1 MSGDSLDEIR
11 KIFEEECIEGL
22 DTMEAGLLNLEE
34 GSAGG
39 EVVNDIFRAAHS
51 IKGGSATFGYKK
63 IADFTHLM
71 ETLLDLVRN
80 GQKSV
85 TPGVVQLL
93 LGCVDCL
100 REMMDAIHSG
110 EYDEVRIADL
120 MRLLQAEL
128 PREDDERE
136 LAPASASA
144 SASVAASV
152 PVSVVAPPQGWRI
165 SFRPHE
171 QLLRSGNQPLHI
183 LRALA
188 ELGDCVTRSDVSRLP
203 SFESLDPESLYL
215 SWDIE
220 LTGAAT
226 LEQVREV
233 FEWVEGECD
242 LSVEALGGP
251 EAPVAA
257 ATTQTAAVAAPV
269 AVPAASER
277 RAGDRRAQATDDRRR
292 KPAAKEAGSIRV
304 GIDKVDNLM
313 NLVGELVITQA
324 MLSQFGRESSEGLD
338 LMGLRDTLEQLS
350 RNTRELQEAVMQ
362 VRMLPV
368 SVTFSRFPRLVHDLS
383 AKLGKKIE
391 LEISGEQTELD
402 KTVLEKIGDPLVHL
416 IRNSLDH
423 GIEDE
428 ATRIAA
434 GKTAHGTIF
443 VSASHESGNI
453 VIRVADDGAG
463 LNSDKIL
470 RKARE
475 RGLVG
480 DEEEL
485 TRQQINDLIFMPGF
499 STADVVSDVSGRGVG
514 MDVVRSNIQEIG
526 GRVDVSST
534 PGEGSVFQITLPLT
548 LAILDG
554 QLVRVGA
561 QVYVV
566 PLLSIIETVQVD
578 RERLNMITGQSP
590 VYRLRGEAVPV
601 VSINRVLRVR
611 EDPRDGGA
619 SDRERLLVIV
629 ETGRDVVGLA
639 VDELLEQHQVVIK
652 SLENNFTQVPGT
664 LGATILGDGTVS
676 LIVDIAGLVR
686 LSGVRTDIGSA
697 TSAAA

>member
-1 MSGDSLDEIR
+1 MSDDSLDEIR

-22 DTMEAGLLNLEE
+22 DTMESGLLNLEAG
-34 GSAGG
+34 GSAGD
-39 EVVNDIFRAAHS
+39 VVNDIFRAAHS

-80 GQKSV
+80 GQKTV
-85 TPGVVQLL
+85 TPHVVQLL

-100 REMMDAIHSG
+100 REMMEAIHSG
-110 EYDEVRIADL
+110 DYQEARIADL
-120 MRLLQAEL
+120 MQALKAEL
-128 PREDDERE
+128 PSDDADAK
-136 LAPASASA
+136 APVQAAQ
-144 SASVAASV
+144 VAAV
-152 PVSVVAPPQGWRI
+152 DTAPVQGWRVG
-165 SFRPHE
+165 FRPHE
-171 QLLRSGNQPLHI
+171 YMLRSGNQPLHI
-183 LRALA
+183 LRALS
-188 ELGDCVTRSDVSRLP
+188 ELGECKPHSDISRLP
-203 SFESLDPESLYL
+203 PFEALDPELIYL
-215 SWDIE
+215 GWDIE
-220 LTGAAT
+220 LISSASEA
-226 LEQVREV
+226 QVREV
-233 FEWVEGECD
+233 FEWVEGECE
-242 LSVEALGGP
+242 LSVEPIGGSP
-251 EAPVAA
+251 EPV
-257 ATTQTAAVAAPV
+257 QVAVAV
-269 AVPAASER
+269 AVPAASDRRGPDRRTPVVEDRRDTER
-277 RAGDRRAQATDDRRR
+277 RKKA
-292 KPAAKEAGSIRV
+292 PAKDAASIRV

-324 MLSQFGRESSEGLD
+324 MLSQFGRESSDGMD

-350 RNTRELQEAVMQ
+350 RNTRELQDAVMQ

-428 ATRIAA
+428 ATRVAA
-434 GKTAHGTIF
+434 GKPAHGTIF

-463 LNSDKIL
+463 LNADKIL

-480 DEEEL
+480 DEDEL
-485 TRQQINDLIFMPGF
+485 SRQQINDLIFMPGF

-526 GRVDVSST
+526 GRVDVTST

-554 QLVRVGA
+554 QLVRVGT

-566 PLLSIIETVQVD
+566 PLLSIVETVQVD
-578 RERLNMITGQSP
+578 RERLNLITGQSP

-601 VSINRVLRVR
+601 LSINRVLHVN
-611 EDPRDGGA
+611 EQPAGA
-619 SDRERLLVIV
+619 AVGAVVAGVERERLLVIV
-629 ETGRDVVGLA
+629 EAGREVVGLA

-676 LIVDIAGLVR
+676 LIVDISGLVR
-686 LSGVRTDIGSA
+686 LSAGRTD
-697 TSAAA
+697 TSLSTPVAA

>member
-22 DTMEAGLLNLEE
+22 DTMESGLLNLEE
-34 GSAGG
+34 GSASG

-80 GQKSV
+80 GKKPAS
-85 TPGVVQLL
+85 PEIVQLL

-100 REMMDAIHSG
+100 REMMEAIHSG
-110 EYDEVRIADL
+110 EYDDARIADL
-120 MRLLQAEL
+120 MGHLQAEL
-128 PREDDERE
+128 PREDGDPEHHAVAAATP
-136 LAPASASA
+136 APAP
-144 SASVAASV
+144 
-152 PVSVVAPPQGWRI
+152 PVEPQGWRI
-165 SFRPHE
+165 SFRPQE

-183 LRALA
+183 LRALS
-188 ELGDCVTRSDVSRLP
+188 ELGECVVRSDVSRLP
-203 SFESLDPESLYL
+203 AFESLDPESIYL
-215 SWDIE
+215 SWEIE
-220 LTGAAT
+220 LKGAAT
-226 LEQVREV
+226 LAQVREV

-242 LSVEALGGP
+242 LSIEPMGAAP
-251 EAPVAA
+251 ASAAPPAETAAPVAA
-257 ATTQTAAVAAPV
+257 VV
-269 AVPAASER
+269 AVPAAPER
-277 RAGDRRAQATDDRRR
+277 RGVDRRAPVAEDRRK

-324 MLSQFGRESSEGLD
+324 MLSQFGRETAGGLD
-338 LMGLRDTLEQLS
+338 IMGLRDTLEQLS

-428 ATRIAA
+428 ATRVAA
-434 GKTAHGTIF
+434 GKTPHGTIF

-463 LNSDKIL
+463 LNSEKIL

-475 RGLVG
+475 RGLVAE
-480 DEEEL
+480 DEEL

-554 QLVRVGA
+554 QLVRVGK

-578 RERLNMITGQSP
+578 RERLNVITGQSP

-601 VSINRVLRVR
+601 ISINRVLRVK
-611 EDPRDGGA
+611 EDAGDFAG

-629 ETGRDVVGLA
+629 EAGRNVVGLA

-686 LSGVRTDIGSA
+686 LSGVRTDTGVA
-697 TSAAA
+697 ASAAA

>member
-1 MSGDSLDEIR
+1 MSYDSLDEIR

-22 DTMEAGLLNLEE
+22 DTMESGLLNLEAG
-34 GSAGG
+34 GSAGD
-39 EVVNDIFRAAHS
+39 VVNDIFRAAHS

-80 GQKSV
+80 GQKTV
-85 TPGVVQLL
+85 TPHVVQLL

-100 REMMDAIHSG
+100 REMMEAIHSG
-110 EYDEVRIADL
+110 DYHEARIADL
-120 MRLLQAEL
+120 MQALRAEL
-128 PREDDERE
+128 PHDDVDAK
-136 LAPASASA
+136 APVQATQ
-144 SASVAASV
+144 VAAVATS
-152 PVSVVAPPQGWRI
+152 PVQGWRVG
-165 SFRPHE
+165 FRPHE
-171 QLLRSGNQPLHI
+171 HMLRSGNQPLHI
-183 LRALA
+183 LRALG
-188 ELGDCVTRSDVSRLP
+188 ELGECKPHSDVSRLP
-203 SFESLDPESLYL
+203 SFESLDPELIYL
-215 SWDIE
+215 GWDIE
-220 LTGAAT
+220 LISAAT
-226 LEQVREV
+226 EAQVREV
-233 FEWVEGECD
+233 FEWVEGECE
-242 LSVEALGGP
+242 LSIEPLGGSP
-251 EAPVAA
+251 VPVQAAVPVAVAA
-257 ATTQTAAVAAPV
+257 APD
-269 AVPAASER
+269 R
-277 RAGDRRAQATDDRRR
+277 RGPDRRAPVVDDRRDTERR
-292 KPAAKEAGSIRV
+292 KKAPAKDAGSIRV

-324 MLSQFGRESSEGLD
+324 MLSQFGRESSDGMD

-350 RNTRELQEAVMQ
+350 RNTRELQDAVMQ

-428 ATRIAA
+428 ATRVAA
-434 GKTAHGTIF
+434 GKPAHGTIY

-463 LNSDKIL
+463 LNADKIL

-485 TRQQINDLIFMPGF
+485 SRQQVNDLIFMPGF

-554 QLVRVGA
+554 QLVRVGT

-566 PLLSIIETVQVD
+566 PLLSIVETVQVD
-578 RERLNMITGQSP
+578 RDRLNMITGQSP

-601 VSINRVLRVR
+601 LSINRVLHVN
-611 EDPRDGGA
+611 EQPEGAAVGAVAAGGE
-619 SDRERLLVIV
+619 RERLLVIV
-629 ETGRDVVGLA
+629 EAGREVVGLA

-676 LIVDIAGLVR
+676 LIVDISGLVR
-686 LSGVRTDIGSA
+686 LSAGRTDAGLS
-697 TSAAA
+697 TPVAA

>member
-22 DTMEAGLLNLEE
+22 DTMESGLLNLEE

-39 EVVNDIFRAAHS
+39 DVVNDIFRAAHS

-80 GQKSV
+80 GQKSA
-85 TPGVVQLL
+85 TPAVVQLL

-100 REMMDAIHSG
+100 REMMEAIHSG
-110 EYDEVRIADL
+110 EYDEARIADL
-120 MRLLQAEL
+120 MRLLEAEL
-128 PREDDERE
+128 PRDGEPEAAPPTV
-136 LAPASASA
+136 APA
-144 SASVAASV
+144 ASVA
-152 PVSVVAPPQGWRI
+152 VAPAQGWRI

-183 LRALA
+183 LRALS

-203 SFESLDPESLYL
+203 SFESLDPESIYL
-215 SWDIE
+215 AWDID
-220 LTGAAT
+220 LTGTASLA
-226 LEQVREV
+226 QVREV

-242 LSVEALGGP
+242 LSIEPLGVP
-251 EAPVAA
+251 ESAPAPATASVAA
-257 ATTQTAAVAAPV
+257 VVTPV
-269 AVPAASER
+269 AVPAEP
-277 RAGDRRAQATDDRRR
+277 DRRAADRRAPAEDR
-292 KPAAKEAGSIRV
+292 RKKPAAKEAGSIRV

-463 LNSDKIL
+463 LNSEKIL
-470 RKARE
+470 RKAKE
-475 RGLVG
+475 RGLVAE
-480 DEEEL
+480 DEEL
-485 TRQQINDLIFMPGF
+485 SRQQVNDLIFMPGF

-554 QLVRVGA
+554 QLVRVGT

-566 PLLSIIETVQVD
+566 PLLSIVETVQVD

-601 VSINRVLRVR
+601 ISINRVLRVR
-611 EDPRDGGA
+611 EEPREGA
-619 SDRERLLVIV
+619 VSERERLLVIV
-629 ETGRDVVGLA
+629 ETGRDIVGLA

-686 LSGVRTDIGSA
+686 LSGVRTDIGTA

>member
-22 DTMEAGLLNLEE
+22 DTMESGLLNLEE
-34 GSAGG
+34 GSASG

-80 GQKSV
+80 GKKPAS
-85 TPGVVQLL
+85 PEIVQLL

-100 REMMDAIHSG
+100 REMMEAIHSG
-110 EYDEVRIADL
+110 EYDDARIADL
-120 MRLLQAEL
+120 MGHLQAEL
-128 PREDDERE
+128 PREDGDPEHHAVAAATP
-136 LAPASASA
+136 APAPLAE
-144 SASVAASV
+144 
-152 PVSVVAPPQGWRI
+152 PQGWRI
-165 SFRPHE
+165 SFRPQE

-183 LRALA
+183 LRALS
-188 ELGDCVTRSDVSRLP
+188 ELGECVVRSDVSRLP
-203 SFESLDPESLYL
+203 AFESLDPESIYL
-215 SWDIE
+215 SWEIE
-220 LTGAAT
+220 LKGAAT
-226 LEQVREV
+226 LAQVREV

-242 LSVEALGGP
+242 LSIEPMGAAP
-251 EAPVAA
+251 ASAAPPAETAAPVAA
-257 ATTQTAAVAAPV
+257 VV
-269 AVPAASER
+269 AVPAAPER
-277 RAGDRRAQATDDRRR
+277 RGVDRRAPVAEDRRK

-324 MLSQFGRESSEGLD
+324 MLSQFGRETAGGLD
-338 LMGLRDTLEQLS
+338 IMGLRDTLEQLS

-428 ATRIAA
+428 ATRVVA
-434 GKTAHGTIF
+434 GKTPHGTIF

-463 LNSDKIL
+463 LNSEKIL

-475 RGLVG
+475 RGLVAE
-480 DEEEL
+480 DEEL

-554 QLVRVGA
+554 QLVRVGK

-578 RERLNMITGQSP
+578 RERLNVITGQSP

-601 VSINRVLRVR
+601 ISINRVLRVKDDAG
-611 EDPRDGGA
+611 ELSG

-629 ETGRDVVGLA
+629 EAGRNVVGLA

-686 LSGVRTDIGSA
+686 LSGVRTDTGVA

>member
-1 MSGDSLDEIR
+1 
-11 KIFEEECIEGL
+11 
-22 DTMEAGLLNLEE
+22 
-34 GSAGG
+34 
-39 EVVNDIFRAAHS
+39 
-51 IKGGSATFGYKK
+51 
-63 IADFTHLM
+63 
-71 ETLLDLVRN
+71 
-80 GQKSV
+80 
-85 TPGVVQLL
+85 
-93 LGCVDCL
+93 
-100 REMMDAIHSG
+100 
-110 EYDEVRIADL
+110 
-120 MRLLQAEL
+120 
-128 PREDDERE
+128 
-136 LAPASASA
+136 
-144 SASVAASV
+144 
-152 PVSVVAPPQGWRI
+152 
-165 SFRPHE
+165 
-171 QLLRSGNQPLHI
+171 
-183 LRALA
+183 
-188 ELGDCVTRSDVSRLP
+188 
-203 SFESLDPESLYL
+203 
-215 SWDIE
+215 
-220 LTGAAT
+220 
-226 LEQVREV
+226 
-233 FEWVEGECD
+233 
-242 LSVEALGGP
+242 
-251 EAPVAA
+251 
-257 ATTQTAAVAAPV
+257 
-269 AVPAASER
+269 
-277 RAGDRRAQATDDRRR
+277 
-292 KPAAKEAGSIRV
+292 
-304 GIDKVDNLM
+304 
-313 NLVGELVITQA
+313 
-324 MLSQFGRESSEGLD
+324 
-338 LMGLRDTLEQLS
+338 
-350 RNTRELQEAVMQ
+350 
-362 VRMLPV
+362 
-368 SVTFSRFPRLVHDLS
+368 VTFSRFPRLVHDLS

-434 GKTAHGTIF
+434 GKTPHGTIF

-463 LNSDKIL
+463 LNSEKIL

-475 RGLVG
+475 RGLVAE
-480 DEEEL
+480 DEEL

-554 QLVRVGA
+554 QLVRVGK

-578 RERLNMITGQSP
+578 RERLNVITGQSP

-601 VSINRVLRVR
+601 ISINRVLRVK
-611 EDPRDGGA
+611 EEAGEFAG
-619 SDRERLLVIV
+619 SERERLLVIV
-629 ETGRDVVGLA
+629 EAGRNVVGLA

-686 LSGVRTDIGSA
+686 LSGVRTDTGVA

>member
-34 GSAGG
+34 GSASAD
-39 EVVNDIFRAAHS
+39 VVNDIFRAAHS

-80 GQKSV
+80 GKKPAS
-85 TPGVVQLL
+85 PDVVQLL

-100 REMMDAIHSG
+100 REMMEAIHTG
-110 EYDEVRIADL
+110 EYDDARIADL

-128 PREDDERE
+128 PREDGEPE
-136 LAPASASA
+136 AAPVASAPA
-144 SASVAASV
+144 AA
-152 PVSVVAPPQGWRI
+152 PAAAPQGWRI

-188 ELGDCVTRSDVSRLP
+188 ELGECVTRSDVSRLP
-203 SFESLDPESLYL
+203 SFESLDPESIYL
-215 SWDIE
+215 AWDIE
-220 LTGAAT
+220 LTGTAT
-226 LEQVREV
+226 PEQVREV
-233 FEWVEGECD
+233 FEWVEGECE
-242 LSVEALGGP
+242 LSIQPLSGAP
-251 EAPVAA
+251 APVAA
-257 ATTQTAAVAAPV
+257 APERAAAAAAPAATPAAPV
-269 AVPAASER
+269 AVPAAPDR
-277 RAGDRRAQATDDRRR
+277 RGGDRRAAAADDRRR
-292 KPAAKEAGSIRV
+292 KPVAKEAGSIRV

-324 MLSQFGRESSEGLD
+324 MLSQFGRESSDGLD
-338 LMGLRDTLEQLS
+338 IMGLRDTLEQLS

-434 GKTAHGTIF
+434 GKTPHGTIF

-463 LNSDKIL
+463 LNSEKIL

-480 DEEEL
+480 EEEDL

-578 RERLNMITGQSP
+578 RDRLNMITGQSP

-611 EDPRDGGA
+611 EYHQDGA
-619 SDRERLLVIV
+619 SSDRERLLVIV
-629 ETGRDVVGLA
+629 ETGRNVVGLA

-686 LSGVRTDIGSA
+686 LSGVRTDTGPA

>member
-22 DTMEAGLLNLEE
+22 DTMEAGLLNLGE
-34 GSAGG
+34 GGSGG
-39 EVVNDIFRAAHS
+39 DVVNDIFRAAHS

-80 GQKSV
+80 GRKAASPPV
-85 TPGVVQLL
+85 IELL

-100 REMMDAIHSG
+100 REMMGAIHSG
-110 EYDEVRIADL
+110 EYDEARIAEF
-120 MRLLQAEL
+120 MQMLQAEL
-128 PREDDERE
+128 LGDDDAQPQVVTALPE
-136 LAPASASA
+136 P
-144 SASVAASV
+144 VAAEN
-152 PVSVVAPPQGWRI
+152 AAAQGWRI
-165 SFRPHE
+165 VFRPHE
-171 QLLRSGNQPLHI
+171 EMLRSGNQPLHI
-183 LRALA
+183 LRALT
-188 ELGDCVTRSDVSRLP
+188 ELGECVTRSDVSRLP
-203 SFESLDPESLYL
+203 SFESFDPESIYL
-215 SWDIE
+215 SWEIE
-220 LTGAAT
+220 LKGACSI
-226 LEQVREV
+226 EQVREV
-233 FEWVEGECD
+233 FDWVEGECE
-242 LSVEALGGP
+242 LSIEPVGAP
-251 EAPVAA
+251 EPPAA
-257 ATTQTAAVAAPV
+257 VIAAVAAAP
-269 AVPAASER
+269 ER
-277 RAGDRRAQATDDRRR
+277 RGSDRRAPVADDRRDIDR
-292 KPAAKEAGSIRV
+292 RKKPAAKEAGSIRV

-324 MLSQFGRESSEGLD
+324 MLSQFGRESPEGLD
-338 LMGLRDTLEQLS
+338 HMGLRDTLEQLS

-383 AKLGKKIE
+383 TKLGKKIE

-434 GKTAHGTIF
+434 GKTPHGTIF

-463 LNSDKIL
+463 LNSEKIL

-475 RGLVG
+475 RGLIG
-480 DEEEL
+480 EDEEL
-485 TRQQINDLIFMPGF
+485 GRQQVNDLIFMPGF

-526 GRVDVSST
+526 GRVDVTST

-554 QLVRVGA
+554 QLVRVGS

-566 PLLSIIETVQVD
+566 PLLSIIETVLVD
-578 RERLNMITGQSP
+578 RERLNLITGQSP

-601 VSINRVLRVR
+601 LSISRVLRVR
-611 EDPRDGGA
+611 EDVIEGA
-619 SDRERLLVIV
+619 AAERERLLVIV
-629 ETGRDVVGLA
+629 ESGRDIVGLA

-686 LSGVRTDIGSA
+686 LSGLRTDLGSA
-697 TSAAA
+697 ASAAA